1 MCRGMQNGNSFARL
15 CNERLFDAQWK
26 EGVWEQEFL
35 LLLENNLTRKM
46 KEINEANE

>member
-1 MCRGMQNGNSFARL
+1 MATRL
-15 CNERLFDAQWK
+15 LDCANERLFDAQWK

-35 LLLENNLTRKM
+35 LLLEKEEKKNNLTRKM